1 MALTRKMLQAM
12 DISDEKIEQIIA
24 AHKDTIS
31 GLTDERDKLIEER
44 DKLKTEATR
53 LANVEK
59 DLLKA
64 QAKLDNAAESAQKL
78 TDLQKQ
84 FDEYKAD
91 IDAKAKAATK
101 TAAYKALLR
110 EAGISE
116 KRIEAVLKVSD
127 ISKIELDADGNI
139 KDAKTVVD
147 GIKSEWADF
156 IVTEGK
162 QGAQTPTPPAND
174 GGVDYDKMSDTDY
187 YKATYEAAKKGK

>member
-12 DISDEKIEQIIA
+12 DISDDKIDQIID
-24 AHKDTIS
+24 AHKNTIS

-44 DKLKTEATR
+44 DKLKTENTR

-59 DLLKA
+59 DLVKA
-64 QAKLDNAAESAQKL
+64 QAKLDDAADSAQKL

-84 FDEYKAD
+84 FDDYKAD
-91 IDAKAKAATK
+91 VDAKAKAASK

-110 EAGISE
+110 EAGVNE

-127 ISKIELDADGNI
+127 ISKIELDADGKI
-139 KDAKTVVD
+139 KDSKTVVD

-174 GGVDYDKMSDTDY
+174 GGVDYDKMSDSDY
-187 YKATYEAAKKGK
+187 YKATYEAKKGK

>member
-12 DISDEKIEQIIA
+12 DISDDKIDQIID
-24 AHKDTIS
+24 AHKSTIS

-44 DKLKTEATR
+44 DKLKTENTR

-59 DLLKA
+59 DLVKA
-64 QAKLDNAAESAQKL
+64 QAKLDDAADSAQKL

-91 IDAKAKAATK
+91 VDAKAKAASK

-127 ISKIELDADGNI
+127 ISKIELDADGKI
-139 KDAKTVVD
+139 KDSKTVVD

-162 QGAQTPTPPAND
+162 KGAETATPPAND
-174 GGVDYDKMSDTDY
+174 GGVDYDKMSDSDY
-187 YKATYEAAKKGK
+187 YKATYEAKKGK

>member
-1 MALTRKMLQAM
+1 MALTRKMLAAM
-12 DISDEKIEQIIA
+12 DISDDKIEQIIA

-44 DKLKTEATR
+44 DKLKTENTR

-59 DLLKA
+59 DLVKA
-64 QAKLDNAAESAQKL
+64 QAKLDDAADSAQKL

-91 IDAKAKAATK
+91 IDAKAKAASK

-127 ISKIELDADGNI
+127 ISKIELDADGKI
-139 KDAKTVVD
+139 KDSKTVVD

-174 GGVDYDKMSDTDY
+174 GGVDYDKMSDSDY
-187 YKATYEAAKKGK
+187 YKATYEAKKGK

>member
-12 DISDEKIEQIIA
+12 DISDDKIDQIID
-24 AHKDTIS
+24 AHKSTIS

-44 DKLKTEATR
+44 DKLKTENTR

-59 DLLKA
+59 DLVKA
-64 QAKLDNAAESAQKL
+64 QAKLDDAADSAQKL

-91 IDAKAKAATK
+91 VDAKAKAASK
-101 TAAYKALLR
+101 TAAYKALLK

-116 KRIEAVLKVSD
+116 KRIDAVLKVSD
-127 ISKIELDADGNI
+127 ISKIELDADGKI
-139 KDAKTVVD
+139 KDSKTVID

-162 QGAQTPTPPAND
+162 KGADTATPPAND
-174 GGVDYDKMSDTDY
+174 GGVDYDKMSDSDY
-187 YKATYEAAKKGK
+187 YKATYEAKKGK

>member
-12 DISDEKIEQIIA
+12 DISDDKIDQIID
-24 AHKDTIS
+24 AHKSTIS

-44 DKLKTEATR
+44 DRLKTENTR

-59 DLLKA
+59 DLVKA
-64 QAKLDNAAESAQKL
+64 QAKLDDAAESAQKL

-91 IDAKAKAATK
+91 VDAKAKAASK

-127 ISKIELDADGNI
+127 ISKIELDADGKI
-139 KDAKTVVD
+139 KDSKTVID

-162 QGAQTPTPPAND
+162 KGADTATPPAND
-174 GGVDYDKMSDTDY
+174 GGVDYDKMSDSDY
-187 YKATYEAAKKGK
+187 YKATYEAKKGK

>member
-12 DISDEKIEQIIA
+12 DISDDKIDQIID
-24 AHKDTIS
+24 AHKSTIS

-44 DKLKTEATR
+44 DKLKTENTR

-59 DLLKA
+59 DLVKA
-64 QAKLDNAAESAQKL
+64 QAKLDDAADSAQKL

-91 IDAKAKAATK
+91 VDAKAKAASK

-110 EAGISE
+110 EAGVNE

-127 ISKIELDADGNI
+127 ISKIELDADGKI
-139 KDAKTVVD
+139 KDSKTVVD

-174 GGVDYDKMSDTDY
+174 GGVDYDKMSDSDY
-187 YKATYEAAKKGK
+187 YKATYEAKKGK

>member
-12 DISDEKIEQIIA
+12 DISDDKIDQIID
-24 AHKDTIS
+24 AHKNTIS

-44 DKLKTEATR
+44 DKLKTENTR

-59 DLLKA
+59 DLVKA
-64 QAKLDNAAESAQKL
+64 QAKLDDAADSAQKL

-91 IDAKAKAATK
+91 IDAKAKAASK
-101 TAAYKALLR
+101 TAAYKALLK

-116 KRIEAVLKVSD
+116 KRIDAVLKVSD
-127 ISKIELDADGNI
+127 MSKIELDADGKI
-139 KDAKTVVD
+139 KDSKTVVD

-162 QGAQTPTPPAND
+162 KGADTATPPAND
-174 GGVDYDKMSDTDY
+174 GGVDYDKMSDSDY
-187 YKATYEAAKKGK
+187 YKATYEAKKGK

>member
-1 MALTRKMLQAM
+1 MALTKKMLQAM
-12 DISDEKIEQIIA
+12 DLSDDKIEQIIE
-24 AHKDTIS
+24 AHRDTIN
-31 GLTDERDKLIEER
+31 GLTSERDKLIEER
-44 DKLKTEATR
+44 DKLKTENTR

-59 DLLKA
+59 DLVKA
-64 QAKLDNAAESAQKL
+64 QAKLDDAADSAQKL

-91 IDAKAKAATK
+91 VDAKAKAASK

-110 EAGISE
+110 EAGVNE

-127 ISKIELDADGNI
+127 ISKIELDADGKI
-139 KDAKTVVD
+139 KDSKTVID

-162 QGAQTPTPPAND
+162 KGADTATPPAND
-174 GGVDYDKMSDTDY
+174 GGVDYDKMSDSDY
-187 YKATYEAAKKGK
+187 YKATYEAKKGK

>member
-12 DISDEKIEQIIA
+12 DISDDKIDQIID
-24 AHKDTIS
+24 AHKSTIS

-44 DKLKTEATR
+44 DRLKTENTR

-59 DLLKA
+59 DLVKA
-64 QAKLDNAAESAQKL
+64 QAKLDDAADSAQKL

-91 IDAKAKAATK
+91 VDAKAKAASK

-110 EAGISE
+110 EAGVNE

-127 ISKIELDADGNI
+127 ISKIELDADGKI
-139 KDAKTVVD
+139 KDSKTVID

-162 QGAQTPTPPAND
+162 KGADTATPPAND
-174 GGVDYDKMSDTDY
+174 GGVDYDKMSDSDY
-187 YKATYEAAKKGK
+187 YKATYEAKKGK

>member
-12 DISDEKIEQIIA
+12 DISDDKIDQIID
-24 AHKDTIS
+24 AHKSTIS

-44 DKLKTEATR
+44 DKLKTENTR

-59 DLLKA
+59 DLVKA
-64 QAKLDNAAESAQKL
+64 QAKLDDAADSAQKL

-91 IDAKAKAATK
+91 VDAKAKAASK

-127 ISKIELDADGNI
+127 ISKIELDADGKI
-139 KDAKTVVD
+139 KDSKTVID

-162 QGAQTPTPPAND
+162 KGADTATPPAND
-174 GGVDYDKMSDTDY
+174 GGVDYDKMSDSDY
-187 YKATYEAAKKGK
+187 YKATYEAKKGK

>member
-12 DISDEKIEQIIA
+12 DISDDKIDQIID
-24 AHKDTIS
+24 AHKSTIS

-44 DKLKTEATR
+44 DKLKTENTR

-59 DLLKA
+59 DLVKA
-64 QAKLDNAAESAQKL
+64 QAKLDDAADSAQKL

-91 IDAKAKAATK
+91 VDAKAKAASK

-110 EAGISE
+110 EAGVNE

-127 ISKIELDADGNI
+127 ISKIELDADGKI
-139 KDAKTVVD
+139 KDSKTVID

-162 QGAQTPTPPAND
+162 KGADTATPPAND
-174 GGVDYDKMSDTDY
+174 GGVDYDKMSDSDY
-187 YKATYEAAKKGK
+187 YKATYEAKKGK

>member
-1 MALTRKMLQAM
+1 MALTRKMLAAM
-12 DISDEKIEQIIA
+12 DISDDKIEQIIA

-44 DKLKTEATR
+44 DKLKTENTR

-59 DLLKA
+59 DLVKA
-64 QAKLDNAAESAQKL
+64 QAKLDDAADSAQKL

-91 IDAKAKAATK
+91 VDAKAKAASK
-101 TAAYKALLR
+101 TAAYKALLK

-127 ISKIELDADGNI
+127 ISKIELDADGKI
-139 KDAKTVVD
+139 KDSKTVVD

-174 GGVDYDKMSDTDY
+174 GGVDYDKMSDSDY
-187 YKATYEAAKKGK
+187 YKATYEAKKGK